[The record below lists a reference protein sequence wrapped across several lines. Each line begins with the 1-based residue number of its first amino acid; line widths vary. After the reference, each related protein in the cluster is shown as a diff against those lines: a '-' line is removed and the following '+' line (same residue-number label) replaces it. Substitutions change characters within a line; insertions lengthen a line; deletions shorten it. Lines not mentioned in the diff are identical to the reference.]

1 MPSCL
6 AKSVL
11 CYDVTTQPFNSIKHF
26 THVLVSSVSFIYTD
40 SFAVGEE
47 GTILK
52 KLQENEKSVLEQLM
66 SDALMPFVPKYN
78 GVVTI
83 EADRILLHT
92 VLSLHHQNMA
102 KVISFSYDS

>member
-1 MPSCL
+1 MYL
-6 AKSVL
+6 YL
-11 CYDVTTQPFNSIKHF
+11 LYLLF
-26 THVLVSSVSFIYTD
+26 YTD

-92 VLSLHHQNMA
+92 VLNVPSKHGQSHKLWL
-102 KVISFSYDS
+102 

>member
-1 MPSCL
+1 
-6 AKSVL
+6 
-11 CYDVTTQPFNSIKHF
+11 
-26 THVLVSSVSFIYTD
+26 
-40 SFAVGEE
+40 
-47 GTILK
+47 
-52 KLQENEKSVLEQLM
+52 M

-102 KVISFSYDS
+102 KVISFGYDS